1 LSAASI
7 ATYGATLAYQSAW
20 GQKLLTGPFRL
31 SLEVSSQYLL
41 VLALTFTLASPVA
54 GFLSDRILVRRK
66 PVITLAG
73 LISTVSWAL
82 MLYATRITSTEVLC
96 ASLILLGIASGL
108 HIVAPPMAKEGYDAK
123 YSATSVAL
131 FNMVLFSATAVIQT
145 ISTLLDPYY
154 SIIIQLIV
162 AIAGT
167 ALVTIFT
174 HETLKRN

>member
-1 LSAASI
+1 
-7 ATYGATLAYQSAW
+7 
-20 GQKLLTGPFRL
+20 
-31 SLEVSSQYLL
+31 
-41 VLALTFTLASPVA
+41 
-54 GFLSDRILVRRK
+54 
-66 PVITLAG
+66 
-73 LISTVSWAL
+73 

-131 FNMVLFSATAVIQT
+131 FNMILFSATAVIQA

-154 SIIIQLIV
+154 SIVIQLIV

-167 ALVTIFT
+167 ALVTIFAR
-174 HETLKRN
+174 ETLKRN